1 MVTLRYAVWLVLEVV
16 GLLVGLLGV
25 WLVYPPAALILGGVA
40 GVLAAERATAERDRG
55 RRKEARL

>member
-40 GVLAAERATAERDRG
+40 GVLAAERATAERDCG